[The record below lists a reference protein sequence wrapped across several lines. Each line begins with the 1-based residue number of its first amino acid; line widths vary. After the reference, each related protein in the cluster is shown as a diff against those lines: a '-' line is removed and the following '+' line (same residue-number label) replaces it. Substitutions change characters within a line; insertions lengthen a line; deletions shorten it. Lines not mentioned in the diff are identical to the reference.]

1 MIETAATFYREGGIF
16 MHFILAVSVIGVA
29 IAIERWLVLMHMY
42 TVDSRALWGK
52 VSRLIMEGEMEKARG
67 LCKDTK
73 VPLLRVLSAGIMA
86 SSKSERDIQDAVD
99 EVALEVLPLI
109 DKRIPYLAS
118 LANIATLLGL
128 LGTIQGLIQSFH
140 AIGGADPTQK
150 AAILAVGI
158 AIALNTTFF
167 GLIVA
172 IPLLI
177 MHSFYQAKAH
187 RILSE
192 IDEFSVKLINL
203 LSRGKHGSQAE

>member
-1 MIETAATFYREGGIF
+1 MIETLATFYREGGIF
-16 MHFILAVSVIGVA
+16 MNFILAVSVIGMS

-42 TVDSRALWGK
+42 RVDARALWGK
-52 VSRLIMEGEMEKARG
+52 VSRYIMEGEMEKARD
-67 LCKDTK
+67 LCKDQK
-73 VPLLRVLSAGIMA
+73 IPLLRVLNAGIMA

-140 AIGGADPTQK
+140 AIGGADPAQK
-150 AAILAVGI
+150 AAILALGI

-167 GLIVA
+167 GLTVA

-177 MHSFYQAKAH
+177 MHGFYQAKAH
-187 RILSE
+187 RTLSE

-203 LSRGKHGSQAE
+203 LSRRKHGSQAE